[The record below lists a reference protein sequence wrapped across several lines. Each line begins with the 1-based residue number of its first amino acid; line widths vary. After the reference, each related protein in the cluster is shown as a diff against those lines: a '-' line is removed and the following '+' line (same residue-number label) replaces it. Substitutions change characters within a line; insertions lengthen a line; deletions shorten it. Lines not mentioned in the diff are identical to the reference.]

1 MTVYKKLQEAR
12 ILLQNTK
19 LNKSGKNKFAG
30 YEYFELGDF
39 LPQIQKICKDIGLCG
54 VVSFDNSMAY
64 LQINDTDDGTSIMFT
79 SPMSSASLKGCHD
92 VQNLGAVQTYLRRYL
107 YTNAF
112 EISEHDVLDENT
124 DVTQPVKKSEAVTV
138 SSLTSTAKEP
148 SLTLNADGGTVTV
161 KNKPLAGSAG
171 EFQMKITAKP
181 EGDPTDWLE
190 LVKTSAFMLLDVA
203 ASEEDVMVIFKRNKV
218 IFDEVKA
225 TDPDFFKGIMAKFT
239 ETTNKFKE

>member
-39 LPQIQKICKDIGLCG
+39 LPQIQKICKDVGLCG

-79 SPMSSASLKGCHD
+79 SPMTSAALKGCHD

-107 YTNAF
+107 WTNAF
-112 EISEHDVLDENT
+112 EIVEHDALDATTGSE
-124 DVTQPVKKSEAVTV
+124 PVKKSEAVGVTPVTATAKTV
-138 SSLTSTAKEP
+138 SETINVPKGTAATLTVKQIVGEAGEWQIQAPGVPVDGDGRAWLDLIATST
-148 SLTLNADGGTVTV
+148 NV
-161 KNKPLAGSAG
+161 
-171 EFQMKITAKP
+171 
-181 EGDPTDWLE
+181 
-190 LVKTSAFMLLDVA
+190 LLDLTA
-203 ASEEDVMVIFKRNKV
+203 NDEDVMKIFKK
-218 IFDEVKA
+218 K
-225 TDPDFFKGIMAKFT
+225 
-239 ETTNKFKE
+239 